1 MKKAIVALVPVLH
14 SGYINFFKKDFDV
27 LYILGE
33 TILEKWERNVN
44 LHRDLRRVDQNE
56 IARLIENANLVPE
69 VKVLEEN
76 MISLL
81 STFDVIV
88 MPDEDVSHWF
98 SEKFLPNKEIIF
110 ENIFLRWNK
119 PISTTEMQVPP
130 DRVISED
137 DLHREFIKKAVELS
151 KQSANWWRQ
160 IGTLLVKNGSV
171 IASSYNRHVPT
182 QYNIEVY
189 GDLRADFNAG
199 EYHELSNSIHGEASL
214 IAWCA
219 KEGIKTSGTDLY
231 VTTFPCP
238 TCAKLVVDA
247 GIKRVFY
254 KDGYSLAD
262 AEMVLK
268 NAGIEIVLVK

>member
-44 LHRDLRRVDQNE
+44 LHRDLRRIDQSE
-56 IARLIENANLVPE
+56 IARIIESSGI
-69 VKVLEEN
+69 VKKVEVLETN
-76 MISLL
+76 LL
-81 STFDVIV
+81 EKLSSFDVLV

-98 SEKFLPNKEIIF
+98 VEKFIPERNVVF

-119 PISTTEMQVPP
+119 PVSTTELTIPP
-130 DRVISED
+130 DRKITSEEF
-137 DLHREFIKKAVELS
+137 HREIMSKATELS

-160 IGTLLVKNGSV
+160 IGS
-171 IASSYNRHVPT
+171 IAIKEGKVLATAFNRHVPT

-189 GDLRADFNAG
+189 GDLRSDFDAG
-199 EYHELSNSIHGEASL
+199 EHHELSNSIHGEAALVAYCANNGISL
-214 IAWCA
+214 
-219 KEGIKTSGTDLY
+219 KDSYLY